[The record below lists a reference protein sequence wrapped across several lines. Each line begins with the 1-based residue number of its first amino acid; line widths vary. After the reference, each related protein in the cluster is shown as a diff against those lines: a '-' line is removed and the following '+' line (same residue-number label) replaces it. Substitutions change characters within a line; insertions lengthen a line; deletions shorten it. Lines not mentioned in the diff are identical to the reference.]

1 MSIVGA
7 ALVGLGLDVLFG
19 KLDGPAAQWAN
30 LADTAARETLGL
42 QFGPGGLAGFR
53 SLRFRSPA
61 DLSVPSPA
69 FGIILS
75 ARAGHGR
82 TGIVGGCF
90 FTDKAKACQKYFQKK
105 AAVPLT
111 SSSP

>member
-42 QFGPGGLAGFR
+42 LPNLVPGGQAGFR
-53 SLRFRSPA
+53 SLLSITRRFIRALSSFWYHPGRSCRSWP
-61 DLSVPSPA
+61 DWHSWGM
-69 FGIILS
+69 FF
-75 ARAGHGR
+75 HG
-82 TGIVGGCF
+82 
-90 FTDKAKACQKYFQKK
+90 
-105 AAVPLT
+105 
-111 SSSP
+111 

>member
-1 MSIVGA
+1 MHLSGRRIWPGSKNTLESLMSIVGA

-42 QFGPGGLAGFR
+42 LPNLVPGGQAGFR

-69 FGIILS
+69 FGIILA

-90 FTDKAKACQKYFQKK
+90 HG
-105 AAVPLT
+105 
-111 SSSP
+111 